1 VKVVTAQGGTFTTHE
16 VSVRKRY
23 RDAGTGEWKS
33 LHSFRRSELY
43 ALGYVVEKA
52 ERWILDTRTETEF
65 PT

>member
-1 VKVVTAQGGTFTTHE
+1 MVNAQGGTFATHE

-33 LHSFRRSELY
+33 LHSFGGSELY
-43 ALGYVVEKA
+43 ALANVPERA
-52 ERWILDTRTETEF
+52 ERWVLDCRTETES